1 MSTPQNVTPR
11 NADQERIVRHLA
23 EHVRQ
28 QLSGEAFRF
37 IERIRPSRTLQLGI
51 LPPLDPVDPPPDPAA
66 EAADPQPQEPADGDF
81 NGRPPTMGLDFTITP
96 AGDGTA
102 AVRVAGSF
110 SVWVQRYPTIDEQKD
125 FWQTAIPSSGGA
137 DAEHSA
143 ADEPQNSTAAA
154 ADATKETPAAADT
167 DMGGATDAD
176 EQQAPGDADGGGGDA
191 GTGGGAAGGGQQPPA
206 RRRGRRPVMSLFPKY
221 ERIDIEIPSTDVPLA
236 PSKAHDT
243 ITLRNVAQAAV
254 DRALLPVLTDPKT
267 VHAFEGNQ
275 TVPLTA
281 LDLDQA
287 AWEQLL
293 AQKEG
298 DARSKRP
305 LRTHQVSLTV
315 QTRRTRAGTLNVS
328 LTLANDSVAP
338 RKGEKGDAKEL
349 QRDMH
354 LFNCKLQAAP
364 TAGSLTAIA
373 FERAPEDF
381 RYDHL
386 RMVWA
391 HGRNAAADGY
401 AEGQPCA
408 PTDPAEEVRTTTWPL
423 HVQRK
428 LVTNPDLELAFADLS
443 DPTTLI
449 GELAKVQTG
458 MQQFLAD
465 WDAEL
470 SKPEW
475 ESDPARLQACRD
487 ARAVFQQEADRF
499 DLGLRALQQD
509 ERLRRAFAAAN
520 RVFARVG
527 QARGRGIRTW
537 RLFQLVFQVIHVSAL
552 RAREVD
558 DPAYVSELDTADVLY
573 FPTGGGKTEA
583 YLGLIA
589 VAMFYDRLRGKKL
602 GITALLR
609 FPLRMLSVQ
618 QLVRVGR
625 IVYAAEDLRRALLAE
640 GQADMDGDPF
650 RLGYFVGSS
659 NTPNRLSNDIDRD
672 EQSIDWWD
680 RELDRDP
687 ELGILRRTITEC
699 LNPDC
704 PGGTVTLQADVAGV
718 RLLHVCSAC
727 GEMPVC
733 VTDEE
738 VFRYLPAVTV
748 ATVDKL
754 AAVGRLP
761 EMSHFTA
768 GPARSCPDH
777 GYFTHHQPT
786 WTNGRPSQ
794 ARDRC
799 MAGGKCSRGKGEY
812 TTVAVHD
819 PVPALQIQD
828 EMHLL
833 QEELGTF
840 NAHYET
846 LFEHLQ
852 RRVGTHKPTKLL
864 AATATVERYEAQ
876 VRHLYA
882 RRAAVF
888 PAPGWTLERSFY
900 TRLSHDTQRV
910 YVGAMPMLREV
921 TEFGSRVQALLHR
934 EVERMADDPQRA
946 LARLGL
952 TTITTEAG
960 LLAELFLYELSL
972 GYVNSKRDGDAIT
985 NKLDAYAKEF
995 AGDPLRVRFLSGDN
1009 TLNEIAD
1016 ALRVIDEQ
1024 KLTDPR
1030 DQRLRASVGTSVVSH
1045 GVDLDRL
1052 NLLVMNWMPSSIA
1065 AYIQATSRSG
1075 RTHVGLVV
1083 SGYDRAKLRD
1093 RSMFHYFLPHHR
1105 FLQELV
1111 APVPVNRFAKFA
1123 IGRTATGLVCAIIM
1137 QGYGRPDREATGQPR
1152 DLSYGKPFL
1161 DWWNTE
1167 ASEADIV
1174 ERVLDA
1180 LGLSRQLLNPNGSR
1194 QDIYDPGM
1202 VETMKQDVQT
1212 EVTALIQDLK
1222 SPRDAALIKMLT
1234 PPPLTSFRDVDESL
1248 GFAGMTDTNN
1258 AAKALLS

>member
-1 MSTPQNVTPR
+1 MSAPQSIAPHNV
-11 NADQERIVRHLA
+11 DQERIVRHLA

-37 IERIRPSRTLQLGI
+37 IERVRPSRTLQLGI
-51 LPPLDPVDPPPDPAA
+51 LPPLDPVDPPPTPAA
-66 EAADPQPQEPADGDF
+66 EAADPEPQEPADGDF
-81 NGRPPTMGLDFTITP
+81 NGRPPTMGLDFAVTP
-96 AGDGTA
+96 ADGRA
-102 AVRVAGSF
+102 SVRVGGTF
-110 SVWVQRYPTIDEQKD
+110 SVWVQRYPTIEEQKT
-125 FWQTAIPSSGGA
+125 FWQTAIPSADEDHDSAEGDGDATEQPAKVTDAMVSDGTVDGAGPTPA
-137 DAEHSA
+137 DAAS
-143 ADEPQNSTAAA
+143 PQPQVKKRGSKST
-154 ADATKETPAAADT
+154 
-167 DMGGATDAD
+167 
-176 EQQAPGDADGGGGDA
+176 
-191 GTGGGAAGGGQQPPA
+191 
-206 RRRGRRPVMSLFPKY
+206 MSLLPKY
-221 ERIDIEIPSTDVPLA
+221 ERIDIEIPPTDVPLDS
-236 PSKAHDT
+236 SKAHDT
-243 ITLRNVAQAAV
+243 INLRDAAQLAV
-254 DRALLPVLTDPKT
+254 DRAMTPILNDPKT

-275 TVPLTA
+275 TVPLSE
-281 LDLDQA
+281 LDSDQVT
-287 AWEQLL
+287 WEQTLKS
-293 AQKEG
+293 KEG
-298 DARSKRP
+298 DARTKRP
-305 LRTHQVSLTV
+305 LRPHQVSLTV
-315 QTRRTRAGTLNVS
+315 QTRRTRTGSLNVS

-338 RKGEKGDAKEL
+338 RKGKGGDAKEL

-354 LFNCKLQAAP
+354 LFNCKLHASP
-364 TAGSLTAIA
+364 TSGALESIPFA
-373 FERAPEDF
+373 RAPEDF

-401 AEGQPCA
+401 IDGQPCA
-408 PTDPAEEVRTTTWPL
+408 PTIQADEVRTTTWPL

-443 DPTTLI
+443 DPDTLI
-449 GELAKVQTG
+449 GELVKVQTG
-458 MQQFLAD
+458 MQEFLRE

-470 SKPEW
+470 AKPEW
-475 ESDPARLQACRD
+475 SADTARLQACRD
-487 ARAVFQQEADRF
+487 ARAVFQREVDRF

-509 ERLRRAFAAAN
+509 DRLRRAFAAAN

-527 QARGRGIRTW
+527 EARGRNIRTW

-589 VAMFYDRLRGKKL
+589 VAMFYDRLRGKQM

-625 IVYAAEDLRRALLAE
+625 IIYAAEDLRKQLLAD
-640 GQADMDGDPF
+640 GRADMDGDPF
-650 RLGYFVGSS
+650 RLGFFVGSS
-659 NTPNRLSNDIDRD
+659 NTPNRLSNDSSRG
-672 EQSIDWWD
+672 EESIDWWA
-680 RELDRDP
+680 RELSRDP
-687 ELGILRRTITEC
+687 ELGMLRRTITEC

-704 PGGTVTLQADVAGV
+704 PGGDVTLKADVSGV
-718 RLLHVCSAC
+718 RLLHVCSTC

-754 AAVGRLP
+754 AAVGRIP
-761 EMSHFTA
+761 ELSQFTA
-768 GPARSCPDH
+768 GPAYRCPDH
-777 GYFTHHQPT
+777 GYFTHYQPV
-786 WTNGRPSQ
+786 WKDGKPSTS
-794 ARDRC
+794 RDRC
-799 MAGGKCSRGKGEY
+799 LTGGRCSRDKGEY
-812 TTVAVHD
+812 TPVTVQD
-819 PVPALQIQD
+819 PVPALQVQD

-852 RRVGTHKPTKLL
+852 RQVGVKKPTKLL

-876 VRHLYA
+876 VQHLYA

-900 TRLSHDTQRV
+900 TLLSHDTQRI

-921 TEFGSRVQALLHR
+921 TEFGSRVQELLHR
-934 EVERMADDPQRA
+934 EIERLADDPQAA
-946 LARLGL
+946 LDCLGL
-952 TTITTEAG
+952 TTVTTPDQ
-960 LLAELFLYELSL
+960 LLAELFNYELSL

-985 NKLDAYAKEF
+985 NKLDAYAKDF
-995 AGDPLRVRFLSGDN
+995 KGDPLVVRFLSGDN

-1024 KLTDPR
+1024 RITDPR
-1030 DQRLRASVGTSVVSH
+1030 DQRLRAIVGTSVVSH

-1052 NLLVMNWMPSSIA
+1052 NMLVMNWMPSNIA

-1075 RTHVGLVV
+1075 RTHVGLVL
-1083 SGYDRAKLRD
+1083 SGYDRARLRD

-1123 IGRTATGLVCAIIM
+1123 IERTAPGLVCAIVM
-1137 QGYGRPDREATGQPR
+1137 QGYGRPDREAAGQPR

-1167 ASEADIV
+1167 ADEAAII
-1174 ERVLDA
+1174 ERVFDA
-1180 LGLSRQLLNPNGSR
+1180 LGLSRHLLASDGSR
-1194 QDIYDPGM
+1194 QEIYDPGM
-1202 VETMKQDVQT
+1202 VETMRQDVQT
-1212 EVTALIQDLK
+1212 EVSALIQNLK
-1222 SPRDAALIKMLT
+1222 SPRDKALIKMLT
-1234 PPPLTSFRDVDESL
+1234 PPPLTSFRDVDASL
-1248 GFAGMTDTNN
+1248 GFAGLIDTNN
-1258 AAKALLS
+1258 ASDALLG

>member
-23 EHVRQ
+23 EHARQ
-28 QLSGEAFRF
+28 QLSGEAARF
-37 IERIRPSRTLQLGI
+37 IERVRPSRTLQLGI
-51 LPPLDPVDPPPDPAA
+51 LPPLDPVDPPPTPAA
-66 EAADPQPQEPADGDF
+66 EAAEPEPQEPADGDF
-81 NGRPPTMGLDFTITP
+81 NGRPPTMGLDFAVSP
-96 AGDGTA
+96 ATDGTA
-102 AVRVAGSF
+102 AVRVSGTF
-110 SVWVQRYPTIDEQKD
+110 SVYIQRYPTIEEQKA
-125 FWQTAIPSSGGA
+125 FWQTAVPAPEDGDTATDGDGAEVAQPAAGKTMATAGDSGATAVAAGC
-137 DAEHSA
+137 DAAEAGGKDAGGNGA
-143 ADEPQNSTAAA
+143 ADR
-154 ADATKETPAAADT
+154 K
-167 DMGGATDAD
+167 
-176 EQQAPGDADGGGGDA
+176 DA
-191 GTGGGAAGGGQQPPA
+191 GDGKADPPQPPA
-206 RRRGRRPVMSLFPKY
+206 KRRGREPVMSLFPKY
-221 ERIDIEIPSTDVPLA
+221 ERIDVEIPPTDVPLD
-236 PSKAHDT
+236 PSKPHDT
-243 ITLRNVAQAAV
+243 ISLRDIAQGAV
-254 DRALLPVLTDPKT
+254 DRALTPALADAKT

-275 TVPLTA
+275 TVPLTE
-281 LDLDQA
+281 LEGDQA
-287 AWEQLL
+287 RWEQTLKS
-293 AQKEG
+293 KEG
-298 DARSKRP
+298 DARTRRALRP
-305 LRTHQVSLTV
+305 HQVSLTV
-315 QTRRTRAGTLNVS
+315 QTRRTRSGALNVS

-354 LFNCKLQAAP
+354 LFNCELQAAP
-364 TAGSLTAIA
+364 TAGALASFT

-381 RYDHL
+381 RYDDL
-386 RMVWA
+386 RLVWA

-401 AEGQPCA
+401 LEGQPCT
-408 PTDPAEEVRTTTWPL
+408 PTTQADEVRTTTWPL

-428 LVTNPDLELAFADLS
+428 LVSNPDLELAFDDLS
-443 DPTTLI
+443 DPATLI
-449 GELAKVQTG
+449 SELVKVQTG
-458 MQQFLAD
+458 MQAFLTE
-465 WDAEL
+465 WNTEL
-470 SKPEW
+470 AKPQW
-475 ESDPARLQACRD
+475 QSDSSRLQACQE
-487 ARAVFQQEADRF
+487 AREVFQREADRF

-509 ERLRRAFAAAN
+509 QDLRRSFAAAN

-527 QARGRGIRTW
+527 KARGRNIRTW

-558 DPAYVSELDTADVLY
+558 DPVYLSELDTADVLFY
-573 FPTGGGKTEA
+573 PTGGGKTEA

-589 VAMFYDRLRGKKL
+589 AAMFYDRLRGKKL

-625 IVYAAEDLRRALLAE
+625 IVYAAEDLRQTLIAD
-640 GQADMDGDPF
+640 GQTGFAGDPF
-650 RLGYFVGSS
+650 RLGFFVGSS
-659 NTPNRLSNDIDRD
+659 NTPNRLSNDISRA
-672 EQSIDWWD
+672 EESIDWWE
-680 RELDRDP
+680 RELAMDP
-687 ELGILRRTITEC
+687 EIGVLRRTITEC

-704 PGGTVTLQADVAGV
+704 PGGDVTLKADVPGV
-718 RLLHVCSAC
+718 RLLHVCSVC

-754 AAVGRLP
+754 AAVGRVP
-761 EMSHFTA
+761 ELSHFTA
-768 GPARSCPDH
+768 GPAHQCPDH
-777 GYFTHHQPT
+777 GYFTHLQPV
-786 WTNGRPSQ
+786 WKDGKPSQ
-794 ARDRC
+794 TRDRC
-799 MAGGKCSRGKGEY
+799 IAGGKCTRGKGEY
-812 TTVAVHD
+812 ARVAVYD
-819 PVPALQIQD
+819 PVPALQVQD

-852 RRVGTHKPTKLL
+852 RQVGIKKPTKLL
-864 AATATVERYEAQ
+864 AATATVERYAAQ

-888 PAPGWTLERSFY
+888 PAPGWSLERSFY
-900 TRLSHDTQRV
+900 TRLSHDSQRV

-921 TEFGSRVQALLHR
+921 TEFGSRVQGLLHR
-934 EVERMADDPQRA
+934 EIERLADDPLAA
-946 LARLGL
+946 LGRLGL
-952 TTITTEAG
+952 TTITTPDQ
-960 LLAELFLYELSL
+960 LLAELFNYELSL

-995 AGDPLRVRFLSGDN
+995 NGDPLVVRFLSGDN

-1016 ALRVIDEQ
+1016 ALRMIDEQ
-1024 KLTDPR
+1024 KITDPR
-1030 DQRLRASVGTSVVSH
+1030 DQRLRANVGTSVVSH

-1052 NLLVMNWMPSSIA
+1052 NVLVMNWMPSNVA
-1065 AYIQATSRSG
+1065 GYIQATSRSG
-1075 RTHVGLVV
+1075 RTHVGLVI

-1123 IGRTATGLVCAIIM
+1123 IGRTAPGLVCAIIM
-1137 QGYGRPDREATGQPR
+1137 QGYGRPDREGAGQPR

-1167 ASEADIV
+1167 ASEADII

-1180 LGLSRQLLNPNGSR
+1180 LGLSRHLLAADGSR
-1194 QDIYDPGM
+1194 QEIYDPGM

-1212 EVTALIQDLK
+1212 EVAALIQDLK
-1222 SPRDAALIKMLT
+1222 SPRDKALIKMLT
-1234 PPPLTSFRDVDESL
+1234 PPPLTSFRDVDASL
-1248 GFAGMTDTNN
+1248 GFAGLTDTNN
-1258 AAKALLS
+1258 ASNSLLN